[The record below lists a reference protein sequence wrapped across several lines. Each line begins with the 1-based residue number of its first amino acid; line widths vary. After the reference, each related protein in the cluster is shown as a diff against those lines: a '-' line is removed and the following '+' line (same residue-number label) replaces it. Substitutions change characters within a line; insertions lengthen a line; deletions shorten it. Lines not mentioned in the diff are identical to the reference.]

1 MATVTG
7 PVQVHNR
14 KLTDGY
20 TTPSKTASNPTG
32 GDSSTPGSWI
42 GNGGKPKTKSPTTH
56 GVDLTYDMYS
66 DAMGTLN
73 QSNTQRRQ
81 TYGAFD
87 DMLGNYDYDEAALR
101 AKFDAATKAEYA
113 AKRKANQ
120 QAQADF
126 ANYLGDVTQSATD
139 INRANLANAVA
150 NGYSRGTLAAQQY
163 GAMLGVQEESV
174 AEATALAQEQR
185 QLAYDEAAAYAQ
197 NVINAEQTTQDRI
210 KDAATLLS
218 QVYGYDANAI
228 GSALYSAI
236 SGAGNVFGVNK
247 TVQADMRNQ
256 DIQKSIAGM
265 QNQTDLLGSMMNEGY
280 TFSPGQL
287 ANWAQAQGII
297 DAEGNPIGPVGY
309 NDPRYSWNYNN
320 NSSSGGYG
328 SGSNSPSDGSSL
340 DISGVDPTNLAAY
353 VTNGKWNGDGKRVME
368 QCQYNLNDPKYNET
382 LRGVLALGG
391 VTAAQENKLVSAL
404 NNNTVRLFT
413 KTDGNY
419 VLALDP
425 ASTEGLVSRNDR
437 ETAAKNK
444 YGTLLDPETLS
455 NWNDTAKLFNYKGV
469 VILDSNGKKHT
480 GNEAAEFYT
489 ERIKKYMGDYY
500 FWRGEDGNL
509 WCKNKAYNEKEA
521 VNNTRFTPAGRL

>member
-218 QVYGYDANAI
+218 QIYGYDANAI

-320 NSSSGGYG
+320 SSSGGYSSVSGNG
-328 SGSNSPSDGSSL
+328 SPD
-340 DISGVDPTNLAAY
+340 
-353 VTNGKWNGDGKRVME
+353 
-368 QCQYNLNDPKYNET
+368 
-382 LRGVLALGG
+382 
-391 VTAAQENKLVSAL
+391 VSA
-404 NNNTVRLFT
+404 FEE
-413 KTDGNY
+413 
-419 VLALDP
+419 A
-425 ASTEGLVSRNDR
+425 
-437 ETAAKNK
+437 
-444 YGTLLDPETLS
+444 
-455 NWNDTAKLFNYKGV
+455 
-469 VILDSNGKKHT
+469 LDSNGQWTQT
-480 GNEAAEFYT
+480 GRNMLISMGPGMSVEAGNKVASLLISSGSSSENANNIIADLNKTNGVRFRMGANGTFYLSVDPANDRFT
-489 ERIKKYMGDYY
+489 GSRKNRSDAFASIYGTAFDTQTP
-500 FWRGEDGNL
+500 GNL
-509 WCKNKAYNEKEA
+509 NVLKNTFGYTDVIIKNSKGQTYSATQKNWE
-521 VNNTRFTPAGRL
+521 NTLEYMQDYTFKREGSTLVCTNKN